1 MYNYSKDGIVVS
13 TVLDARTANKEGKYP
28 VKIKVYYQRKPKYYS
43 IGVYMT
49 KEEWNKLPESKS
61 SGSRKIRQA
70 IESSFSLVRMN
81 VEALAEKG
89 TFSFNT
95 LNLRLG
101 KATGDTLNSA
111 IRAKIEELK
120 NEERIGT
127 MQFYQT
133 TLVMVE
139 EVGGKDIPFSA
150 VTVEWLQKC
159 ERLWSKT
166 RSISTIGMHMRN
178 IRTLMN
184 EAKRAGVIKESQY
197 PFGKGLFEIKT
208 GIGRKKG
215 LTKKQLKAIFDYK
228 SENKTTNRYKDL
240 WIFIYL
246 CNGINPTDM
255 LKLKFSDIVDGEI
268 CFVRQKTERTTK
280 NRKEIRAVVS
290 PQLQTIIDKWG
301 NKPLPDNYIFPY
313 MKGHETAIERKAIV
327 RDVVKRINK
336 RMKLIGE
343 ELGIGN
349 ITTYTARHSYAT
361 VLKRSG
367 ANISYISESLGHT
380 DLRTTEAYLASFEKE
395 ERAKNTNL
403 LTSFL

>member
-1 MYNYSKDGIVVS
+1 MFNYSKDGVVVS
-13 TVLDARTANKEGKYP
+13 TVLGARTINKEGKYP
-28 VKIKVYYQRKPKYYS
+28 VKIKGYYQKRPKYDS
-43 IGVYMT
+43 IGICMT
-49 KEEWNKLPESKS
+49 KEEWNKLPDSKS
-61 SGSRKIRQA
+61 FEYRKIKQA
-70 IESSFSLVRMN
+70 IESCFSLVRMN
-81 VEALAEKG
+81 VEALVEKG
-89 TFSFNT
+89 IFSFNT

-101 KATGDTLNSA
+101 KATGDTLNSV
-111 IRAKIEELK
+111 IRAKIEELRS
-120 NEERIGT
+120 EDRIGT
-127 MQFYQT
+127 MQFFKC

-150 VTVEWLQKC
+150 ITVEWLQKC
-159 ERLWSKT
+159 EKLWSKT
-166 RSISTIGMHMRN
+166 KSVSTIGMHMRN

-184 EAKRAGVIKESQY
+184 EAKRAGVSKESQY

-215 LTKKQLKAIFDYK
+215 LTKKQLKVISDYK
-228 SENKTTNRYKDL
+228 SGNKMTNRYKDF

-280 NRKEIRAVVS
+280 NRKEIRATISV
-290 PQLQTIIDKWG
+290 QTQAVIDKWG
-301 NKPLPDNYIFPY
+301 NKPLPNNYIFPY
-313 MKGHETAIERKAIV
+313 MKGNETAIEAKAIT

-349 ITTYTARHSYAT
+349 ITTYTARHM
-361 VLKRSG
+361 
-367 ANISYISESLGHT
+367 I
-380 DLRTTEAYLASFEKE
+380 F
-395 ERAKNTNL
+395 
-403 LTSFL
+403 LTH